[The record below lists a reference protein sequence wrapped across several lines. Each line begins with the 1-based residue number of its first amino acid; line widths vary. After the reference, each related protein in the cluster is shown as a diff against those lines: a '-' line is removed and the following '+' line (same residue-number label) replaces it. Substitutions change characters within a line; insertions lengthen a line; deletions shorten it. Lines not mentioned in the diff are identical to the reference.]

1 METKY
6 SYQDVALVPSVI
18 SEIEHRSECI
28 LPFPLPIFTAPMT
41 TVVSGNC
48 MEEYR
53 KNDIIPI
60 LPRPESI
67 ADRLENKEGWSAF
80 SLSEFEEHYLNA
92 PSLPACS
99 KALIDIAN
107 GHMALLYRLIFQAKQ
122 RYGAALTV
130 MIGNIANPK
139 TYALCDAAGADY
151 VRVGIGA
158 GKGCITSSNTAI
170 HYPMASLVKET
181 AEEKKALNG
190 RCRIVADGGI
200 RDYADVVKALALGA
214 DAVMIG
220 SVFSGLEGTPGEVTT
235 DGYKKFY
242 GMASREG
249 QIDMKGEKTHTAE
262 GTVKLVKVT
271 GTIPGWVCNM
281 KDYLRSAMSYCGAR
295 TLSEFKPEIVILS
308 EGTKQTINR

>member
-28 LPFPLPIFTAPMT
+28 LPSPLPIFTAPMT

-48 MEEYR
+48 MEEYE

-67 ADRLENKEGWSAF
+67 AERLENKKGWSAF
-80 SLSEFEEHYLNA
+80 SLGEFETHYVVSS
-92 PSLPACS
+92 SLPACHHV
-99 KALIDIAN
+99 LIDIAN
-107 GHMALLYRLIFQAKQ
+107 GHMKYLYELIRRAKDKW
-122 RYGAALTV
+122 GESLTIMV
-130 MIGNIANPK
+130 GNIANPE
-139 TYALCDAAGADY
+139 TYLIADAAGADY

-158 GKGCITSSNTAI
+158 GRGCITSTQARV
-170 HYPMASLVKET
+170 HFPTASLIQETVEVK
-181 AEEKKALNG
+181 KKYNG
-190 RCRIVADGGI
+190 KCKIVADGGI
-200 RDYADVVKALALGA
+200 RDYGDVVVALALGA
-214 DAVMIG
+214 DCVMIG